1 MKKNLNKKVSAG
13 ALQYTLFIAVLIVLL
28 ISAFLTLSFL
38 QNQFKIKGNLQ
49 IQSIQNADLGFNF
62 IGENEI
68 PYEEDKTV
76 VLSTDLESQF
86 VLTKKHWGIFD
97 LVDVQS
103 SVKNVTFHKTGLVG
117 GFQSEKPAL
126 YLKDNNNALVL
137 VGNTEI
143 QGAVFLPKNGVKRG
157 NIAGHSYYGNQ
168 LIYGT
173 ETLSDKK
180 LPEIKNRIYVEQL
193 SKGTI
198 DLEDAIFIAL
208 YDGLKI
214 INSFNKPTQIYKLQG
229 IINLHDIQLIGNI
242 IIQSD
247 MSINIDKTALLSDVL
262 LIAPNITVM
271 DGVTGNF
278 QAIASKNITV
288 GSNCNLIYPSVLVL
302 EEEKEEEKEEEI
314 ENLGNIKKEEAVQLL
329 INSNTSITGVVAFLS
344 NSKTSGYLPQIILE
358 EGAKVIGEVYCDKNF
373 ELKGTVLGSVYTNGF
388 ISRQYGSIY
397 QNHIYNGSIL
407 QSKLPQQYVG
417 LSIENSIPKVS
428 KWLY

>member
-1 MKKNLNKKVSAG
+1 MKIFLSKKVSAG

-38 QNQFKIKGNLQ
+38 QNQFKIKGNFQ
-49 IQSIQNADLGFNF
+49 IQSIQNADLGFDF
-62 IGENEI
+62 IAENEI
-68 PYEEDKTV
+68 PYEQEKTV
-76 VLSTDLESQF
+76 VLSTDPESQF
-86 VLTKKHWGIFD
+86 VVTKKHWGIFD

-103 SVKNVTFHKTGLVG
+103 IVKNATFHKIGLVG
-117 GFQSEKPAL
+117 GFQPEKPAL

-173 ETLSDKK
+173 TTLSDKK

-193 SKGTI
+193 SKGII
-198 DLEDAIFIAL
+198 DLEDAIFIEL

-214 INSFNKPTQIYKLQG
+214 VNSFNKPTQIYKTQG
-229 IINLHDIQLIGNI
+229 IVNLRDIQLTGNI

-247 MSINIDKTALLSDVL
+247 MAINIDKTALLSDVL

-271 DGVTGNF
+271 DRVTGNF
-278 QAIASKNITV
+278 QAIASKNIAI
-288 GSNCNLIYPSVLVL
+288 GSNCNLIYPTVLVL
-302 EEEKEEEKEEEI
+302 NEEEEEEI
-314 ENLGNIKKEEAVQLL
+314 ENIGKNKQEEVAQLL
-329 INSNTSITGVVAFLS
+329 INSNTSIKGIVAFLS
-344 NSKTSGYLPQIILE
+344 NNKTSGYFPQIILE
-358 EGAKVIGEVYCDKNF
+358 EDAKVIGEVYCDKNF

-388 ISRQYGSIY
+388 ISRQYGSVY

-417 LSIENSIPKVS
+417 LSIENSILKVS